1 MKRTN
6 TPDVVENPF
15 IKRQNRS
22 WAVGSPASLTTR
34 VSPPRSRRSTKIAA
48 DGASPE
54 ATLIEEAAS
63 ESDPKARATAEIAH
77 GASPTTAAVES
88 GDVNLEDPVSFFSA
102 KLLEAARPQLPGV
115 PRLSHER
122 WLDIYHRNQR
132 PHGRHFVIHQHDHPV
147 AGTHYD
153 LRLQCNATSS
163 ISWACMYG
171 LPGDPNSRRLNRNA
185 TETRVHNLWVGQL
198 NGQNPII
205 LFLCCFGP
213 LLISL
218 LESSYRNSIT
228 FYWYYADMGH
238 RRILCAPISR

>member
-1 MKRTN
+1 
-6 TPDVVENPF
+6 
-15 IKRQNRS
+15 
-22 WAVGSPASLTTR
+22 VGSPASLTTR
-34 VSPPRSRRSTKIAA
+34 VSPPRSRRSTKIVA

-54 ATLIEEAAS
+54 ATLIKEAAS
-63 ESDPKARATAEIAH
+63 ELDPKARATAEIAH

-102 KLLEAARPQLPGV
+102 KLLEAARPELPGV

-122 WLDIYHRNQR
+122 WLDIYHRNQH
-132 PHGRHFVIHQHDHPV
+132 PHGRHFVIPQHDHPV

-198 NGQNPII
+198 NGQTQ
-205 LFLCCFGP
+205 LSFSFVASDLHS
-213 LLISL
+213 SL
-218 LESSYRNSIT
+218 LESSYRNSIP

>member
-6 TPDVVENPF
+6 APDVVENPF

-22 WAVGSPASLTTR
+22 WAVGPPASLTTR
-34 VSPPRSRRSTKIAA
+34 VSPPRSRRSTKIVT
-48 DGASPE
+48 DGASLE
-54 ATLIEEAAS
+54 AALIEEAAG
-63 ESDPKARATAEIAH
+63 EPDPKAKVTAEIAH

-88 GDVNLEDPVSFFSA
+88 GDVGLEDPVSFFST
-102 KLLEAARPQLPGV
+102 KLLEAARPEVPGV
-115 PRLSHER
+115 PRLSHGH
-122 WLDIYHRNQR
+122 WLDIYHRNQH

-198 NGQNPII
+198 NGQTPII
-205 LFLCCFGP
+205 L
-213 LLISL
+213 SL
-218 LESSYRNSIT
+218 VASDLNSSLS
-228 FYWYYADMGH
+228 
-238 RRILCAPISR
+238 